1 MAKKW
6 GFIYFNL
13 LQLRRKSNGYRTE
26 VSKPPKPVSTE
37 CPIWLPTRKQKPKK
51 IGFRIFTQSFFI
63 FRKMSVM
70 DFSTNFFLSSPPPP
84 LHPDRASLEKCDRQY
99 GALSYIL
106 DIKDSRSYIIA
117 TRGINNRLTRAGL
130 LVWLSSIALPRW
142 LHCRTVY
149 SAWNRFV
156 LNKWKITGSDL
167 SAVLTLTR

>member
-1 MAKKW
+1 MAIEPKSRSHRNPFQPNVRFDSRL
-6 GFIYFNL
+6 GN
-13 LQLRRKSNGYRTE
+13 RNRKNR
-26 VSKPPKPVSTE
+26 VSDVYTK
-37 CPIWLPTRKQKPKK
+37 
-51 IGFRIFTQSFFI
+51 FFFI

-70 DFSTNFFLSSPPPP
+70 DFSTNFFHPPPP
-84 LHPDRASLEKCDRQY
+84 PDRASLEKCDRQF

>member
-1 MAKKW
+1 MTSCILTCSSFAARAMAIEPKSRSHRNPFQPNVRFDSRL
-6 GFIYFNL
+6 GN
-13 LQLRRKSNGYRTE
+13 RNRKNR
-26 VSKPPKPVSTE
+26 VSDVYTK
-37 CPIWLPTRKQKPKK
+37 
-51 IGFRIFTQSFFI
+51 
-63 FRKMSVM
+63 
-70 DFSTNFFLSSPPPP
+70 FFLFSEKCRLWIFPQTFFSLPPP

-117 TRGINNRLTRAGL
+117 TRGINNGLTRAGL